1 MSQTLPRQAF
11 LRRVA
16 EDPEQDQ
23 GQQQQQPPAPHQ
35 QQMQGQQQQ
44 GQSGLPRVQAMYA
57 HTGSGETQ
65 LSFNEV
71 NFERKKSSVLCKRSC
86 WLHNRSLSNS

>member
-1 MSQTLPRQAF
+1 MIFPSAYIGVSQTLPRQAF

-23 GQQQQQPPAPHQ
+23 QQQGQQQPPAPHQ

-71 NFERKKSSVLCKRSC
+71 NFGGKKKEK
-86 WLHNRSLSNS
+86 